1 MVFVNSL
8 GRRLCFV
15 SEVNCM
21 SRILLVDDEK
31 NVLKSLSI
39 GLRRYD
45 YSVSQ
50 AKNGTEALR
59 VLEEN
64 PCDIVIS
71 DVRMSPMDGYALA
84 ARVREKYPGTS
95 IVLMSAYGFEEET
108 DENGG
113 DLVNHRLTKPF
124 AITDL
129 VQILREEEMKNG
141 TQDDWVEEEEEGW
154 NF

>member
-1 MVFVNSL
+1 
-8 GRRLCFV
+8 
-15 SEVNCM
+15 M

-50 AKNGTEALR
+50 AKNGMEALR
-59 VLEEN
+59 VLEES
-64 PCDIVIS
+64 PCDIVVS

-84 ARVREKYPGTS
+84 ARVKERYPGTS
-95 IVLMSAYGFEEET
+95 IVLMSAYGFEEEM
-108 DENGG
+108 DESDGG
-113 DLVNHRLTKPF
+113 LINHCLTKPF

-129 VQILREEEMKNG
+129 VQILREEEMKSEVE
-141 TQDDWVEEEEEGW
+141 DDWVEEEEEGW
-154 NF
+154 NL